1 MRGGARNRS
10 GPAKDPAS
18 ARSDQLGYRLTAL
31 PPEGFQGP
39 VPRWPLPRR
48 ELESAEET
56 RRVAARERA
65 MWRWAWRTP
74 QAWGWAQPQEAWRL
88 PVVAMWVRTFVICEG
103 TAASAADKNSLHRF
117 ADQIGLTPAGLKE
130 NGWQVA
136 RDQVAEK
143 RAEQEVEELAARSS
157 RDRMKV
163 IKGGRG

>member
-117 ADQIGLTPAGLKE
+117 ADQVGFTDAGLKMM
-130 NGWQVA
+130 GWKVA
-136 RDQVAEK
+136 APVEVKPGDV
-143 RAEQEVEELAARSS
+143 EQLDEEDGPPTPRRLT
-157 RDRMKV
+157 V
-163 IKGGRG
+163 VL

>member
-18 ARSDQLGYRLTAL
+18 ARSDQLGYRFTAL

-117 ADQIGLTPAGLKE
+117 ADQVGFTDAGLKMM
-130 NGWQVA
+130 GWKVA
-136 RDQVAEK
+136 APVEVKPGDV
-143 RAEQEVEELAARSS
+143 EQLDEEDEPPTPRRLT
-157 RDRMKV
+157 V
-163 IKGGRG
+163 VL